1 MRALLWPLMVPGA
14 CIFVR
19 RKMVKLEYLKIIEAA
34 EEGRRKFVCVYV
46 CVYAHTCAQAHVCKG
61 G

>member
-1 MRALLWPLMVPGA
+1 
-14 CIFVR
+14 
-19 RKMVKLEYLKIIEAA
+19 MVKLEYLKIIEAA

-46 CVYAHTCAQAHVCKG
+46 CVYAHTCTQAHVCKG